1 MKKII
6 FILFLFVIFSN
17 SVFSQG
23 NGRDQDKENREVI
36 QQIRTSGLAD
46 ILSFQTMN
54 NGVGSFVEIQ
64 QVGNQNRANISQQT
78 DAGSAFANQAY
89 SIQQGNSNEMTVGQI
104 GSSNLLLGLQLGYIT
119 YELDRNTKNQF
130 GSDPD
135 TDNAFASGN
144 ENKVNQSL
152 IPGEGNELKVNQ
164 LGNNNVVVAV
174 QQGSENKTIPA
185 EKVLLSVGRRPAS
198 EGIGLESLGVYC
210 ERGAIKTDVY
220 LQTNIPGVY
229 AAGDINGRSML
240 AHTAYREAEVSVNH
254 MLGKPDRMNYDAIP
268 GVIYTNPEVAF
279 VGETEASARQKG
291 FSVKTVKLP
300 MQYSGR
306 YVAENEGGNGFCKII
321 FDQKQDRLLGVHL
334 VGNSASEIIYGA
346 GMLIDMQLPLNV
358 VKRMI
363 FPHPTVSEIIREAI
377 YQL

>member
-17 SVFSQG
+17 SVFSQE
-23 NGRDQDKENREVI
+23 NGRNQDDEDHEII
-36 QQIRTSGLAD
+36 QQIKTSGLAD

-104 GSSNLLLGLQLGYIT
+104 GSSNLLLGLQLGYVT
-119 YELDRNTKNQF
+119 YELDRNTRNQF

-135 TDNAFASGN
+135 TDNAFARGN

-174 QQGSENKTIPA
+174 QQGSENSIEAGQNGANNYLVIYQKGKNNEVIGYKQENSSANILAETIIQQG
-185 EKVLLSVGRRPAS
+185 EGNVLNA
-198 EGIGLESLGVYC
+198 
-210 ERGAIKTDVY
+210 TDVSRSKPNGNSFVQNGVN
-220 LQTNIPGVY
+220 LSLEVNNQFTNTLGGI
-229 AAGDINGRSML
+229 
-240 AHTAYREAEVSVNH
+240 EVSQTGHDMKVVV
-254 MLGKPDRMNYDAIP
+254 DQS
-268 GVIYTNPEVAF
+268 F
-279 VGETEASARQKG
+279 
-291 FSVKTVKLP
+291 FS
-300 MQYSGR
+300 
-306 YVAENEGGNGFCKII
+306 
-321 FDQKQDRLLGVHL
+321 
-334 VGNSASEIIYGA
+334 
-346 GMLIDMQLPLNV
+346 
-358 VKRMI
+358 
-363 FPHPTVSEIIREAI
+363 FPTR
-377 YQL
+377 